1 MIKSMTGYGRGEFIE
16 NDLTVT
22 VEIKSVNHRFFECQI
37 KAPRQFSFLEDKLK
51 SYIQSR
57 VNRGKLDVFVSY
69 SFQGASNDTV
79 EINEDAVKG
88 YIDAFKTVS
97 KKYKIKNDLTVATL
111 ARQDGIFSVSR
122 KNIDEELATSTL
134 LNAAQ
139 IAVDCFIEAREVEGE
154 KLVADVLYRADN
166 ILSMVEKVEEL
177 SPKTVA
183 EYKER
188 LEKKIREV
196 LDNKDID
203 DQRIITEV
211 AIFADKVAVD
221 EETVRLRT
229 HIGHL
234 KELLASG
241 EVVGKKLDF
250 IVQEM
255 NREANTTGSKC
266 QDVNVTKIVVDIK
279 SEIEKIREQIQNIE

>member
-1 MIKSMTGYGRGEFIE
+1 MIKSMTGYGRGEFCQNE
-16 NDLTVT
+16 LTVS

-37 KAPRQFSFLEDKLK
+37 KALRQFSFLEDKLK
-51 SYIQSR
+51 GYIQSR

-69 SFQGASNDTV
+69 SFEGASNDTV
-79 EINEDAVKG
+79 EINEDVVKG

-97 KKYKIKNDLTVATL
+97 KKYKIKNDLTVSSL
-111 ARQDGIFSVSR
+111 AKQDGIFSVSR
-122 KNIDEELATSTL
+122 KSIDEELATETL
-134 LNAAQ
+134 LKAAE
-139 IAVDCFIEAREVEGE
+139 IAVDSFIKAREVEGE
-154 KLVADVLYRADN
+154 KLVADVIFRADN

-188 LEKKIREV
+188 LERKIREV
-196 LDNKDID
+196 LENKDID
-203 DQRIITEV
+203 DQRIVTEV

-229 HIGHL
+229 HIDHL

-241 EVVGKKLDF
+241 DVVGKKLDF

>member
-1 MIKSMTGYGRGEFIE
+1 MIKSMTAFGRAKAEGVEKDI
-16 NDLTVT
+16 T

-37 KAPRQFSFLEDKLK
+37 KAPRQFSCLEDKLK

-57 VNRGKLDVFVSY
+57 VTRGKLDVFVSY
-69 SFQGASNDTV
+69 SFDGASNDIV

-88 YIDAFKTVS
+88 YIEAFKTVS

-111 ARQDGIFSVSR
+111 AKQDGIFSVSR
-122 KNIDEELATSTL
+122 KNIDEELAASVL
-134 LNAAQ
+134 LKAAE
-139 IAVDCFIEAREVEGE
+139 IAVDSFIKAREVEGE
-154 KLVADVLYRADN
+154 KLVADVIGRADN

-196 LDNKDID
+196 LENKDID
-203 DQRIITEV
+203 DQRIVTEV

-266 QDVNVTKIVVDIK
+266 QDVNVTKLVVDIK